1 MLLDFFNAA
10 PRIKMSYDEVDKL
23 TEVRATTFTFSDA
36 ESRRILFPEVPFS
49 SETQAESYPTI
60 LEQIRKKET
69 RSLLH
74 GTVLSQYWRNSR
86 IPRGLRI
93 NKEPTLGRENAEFCK
108 KWCAI
113 LNKCSLD
120 LMLLVIENENE
131 KLLNIRKDLNSL
143 TKDMK
148 DTLSPDKFKD
158 IMEDCDRKIERYK
171 GELERQ
177 KMSKYRRDA
186 LDYRDGRVYTWLSGR
201 TARPRQ
207 WRRTAQPDITSASS
221 EGLSTD
227 TESTSVPFLR
237 PRLRSQLQPTPQPSS
252 STRGK
257 KPGGARGK
265 VRDRD

>member
-1 MLLDFFNAA
+1 MDILNAA

-36 ESRRILFPEVPFS
+36 ESRRILFPEVHFS
-49 SETQAESYPTI
+49 SVTQTESYPI
-60 LEQIRKKET
+60 VMEQIRKKET

-93 NKEPTLGRENAEFCK
+93 NKEPTLGRDNAEFCK

-131 KLLNIRKDLNSL
+131 KLLNIRKDLDKL

-148 DTLSPDKFKD
+148 DTLSLEKFKD
-158 IMEDCDRKIERYK
+158 IIEDCDRKIEKYK
-171 GELERQ
+171 CELERH

-186 LDYRDGRVYTWLSGR
+186 LDYRDGKVYSWLSGR
-201 TARPRQ
+201 TAKPRQ
-207 WRRTAQPDITSASS
+207 WRRAAQPDNTSASS

-227 TESTSVPFLR
+227 TESTSGPFLR
-237 PRLRSQLQPTPQPSS
+237 PRLRSQLQPTSQPSPT
-252 STRGK
+252 TRGK
-257 KPGGARGK
+257 KPGGGRGK
-265 VRDRD
+265 ARNRD